1 MKAKLRWFGH
11 SRGETNTMPEES
23 IWRLYHLGGEK
34 EDDRSRDG
42 WTVSNEARLLSEH
55 QKMKLILSKIDL
67 EPGLF
72 LLLPVTGQRIQLD
85 MQHVLIVATGN
96 ILKHL
101 PHCVINEM
109 WRE

>member
-1 MKAKLRWFGH
+1 
-11 SRGETNTMPEES
+11 MPEES

-67 EPGLF
+67 ELRLALALVGHRTTTSPRYAACPDSRYLE
-72 LLLPVTGQRIQLD
+72 R
-85 MQHVLIVATGN
+85 
-96 ILKHL
+96 LKTPSSL
-101 PHCVINEM
+101 RNQ
-109 WRE
+109 